1 MSSQS
6 STDAEFLLFWD
17 ILLVLFFIRRFCQ
30 SKCGV
35 SSIQWIVWECAGM
48 SRQWGCGHM
57 GFDVQLSRL
66 WNALYIYIYWHIHKH
81 PHTHT
86 DDILYAHVK
95 DVYHSDGRVIAFA
108 APEMEDSQ
116 LSYHAIGFGTPFFI
130 REAGGFGF
138 VMFLWDST
146 LQASKRLHTS
156 KHQTKSHL
164 FKVVP
169 WDIYDK
175 MIPPSLNTSVFE
187 DFCFDEEISIGFGVW
202 PPRIWVVS
210 PRWCPY
216 SLPRCLINLDINGE
230 VPTSCLYCSVTH
242 KSLGWRSPRSLV
254 VWR

>member
-1 MSSQS
+1 
-6 STDAEFLLFWD
+6 
-17 ILLVLFFIRRFCQ
+17 
-30 SKCGV
+30 
-35 SSIQWIVWECAGM
+35 
-48 SRQWGCGHM
+48 
-57 GFDVQLSRL
+57 
-66 WNALYIYIYWHIHKH
+66 
-81 PHTHT
+81 
-86 DDILYAHVK
+86 
-95 DVYHSDGRVIAFA
+95 
-108 APEMEDSQ
+108 MEDSQ
-116 LSYHAIGFGTPFFI
+116 LSYQAIGFGTPFFI

-156 KHQTKSHL
+156 KHQTKSQL

-202 PPRIWVVS
+202 PPRIWVVNEGLVRDPNPGGHWNPGRGLHPTSLKPLKLS